1 MHGFVAVENISS
13 TACAAQ
19 NDAAQKWMDGRSEL
33 RKEKRMDSLLW
44 STFNLQ
50 NALHGIDKIPML
62 EMTKF
67 KCCTT

>member
-19 NDAAQKWMDGRSEL
+19 NDAAQKWMDERSEL

-44 STFNLQ
+44 STLGLQ
-50 NALHGIDKIPML
+50 NALQRIDKIQMI
-62 EMTKF
+62 EMTRF